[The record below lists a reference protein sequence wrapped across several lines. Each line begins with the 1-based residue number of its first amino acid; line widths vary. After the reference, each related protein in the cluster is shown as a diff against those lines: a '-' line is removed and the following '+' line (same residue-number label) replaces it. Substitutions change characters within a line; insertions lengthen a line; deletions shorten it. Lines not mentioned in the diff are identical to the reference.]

1 LNYDHLK
8 LSSQVCFPLY
18 AASRL
23 VIREYQPFLEKLKI
37 TYPQYLVMLV
47 LWENDCRTVNEITSQ
62 LLLNTNTVTPL
73 LKRMEKQK
81 LITRTRSEKDERKV
95 KICLTEKG
103 KELKH
108 DAAEIPSKL
117 GEKLVSEKF
126 TVEELLSLKGQLYKI
141 INFLDNNG

>member
-1 LNYDHLK
+1 MNYDHLK